1 MLIFVV
7 AKDVLAKAENGKKI
21 GGDVGGDANF

>member
-21 GGDVGGDANF
+21 GGAIGGDLTF